1 MNYLLDISIE
11 QDVIKR
17 ALINNSKQTID
28 DAEWNIELVISN
40 INYLKS
46 IGIECIDKIIINRFD
61 ILLRNSNNLK
71 ETIDNLEDNNVIEL
85 INKDIKY
92 IYYLDK

>member
-1 MNYLLDISIE
+1 MNYLLEIGIE

-71 ETIDNLEDNNVIEL
+71 ETIDNLEDKNVIEL

>member
-1 MNYLLDISIE
+1 MNYLLDIGVE

>member
-1 MNYLLDISIE
+1 MNYLIDIGIG
-11 QDVIKR
+11 QDIIKR

-71 ETIDNLEDNNVIEL
+71 ETIDNLEDKNVIEL

>member
-1 MNYLLDISIE
+1 MNYLLDIGIE
-11 QDVIKR
+11 QDVIKK

-71 ETIDNLEDNNVIEL
+71 ETIDNLDDNNVIEL

>member
-1 MNYLLDISIE
+1 MNYLLDIGIE

-40 INYLKS
+40 INYLKG

>member
-1 MNYLLDISIE
+1 MNYLLDIGIE